1 MAMRHR
7 EKTGRAGWR
16 KESGW
21 LAIAVSSG
29 LLLSLLYRHFDRF
42 PTVNPVAL
50 MLTSCSGFYF
60 LSILVRARN
69 LRGRT
74 TAGQRAALPDR
85 YLKILFPVLGFALG
99 LVFFFF

>member
-1 MAMRHR
+1 MRHH
-7 EKTGRAGWR
+7 EETGRAGWR

-21 LAIAVSSG
+21 LAISVFSG
-29 LLLSLLYRHFDRF
+29 LILSLLYRYFNRF

-50 MLTSCSGFYF
+50 MLTACSSFYF

-69 LRGRT
+69 LRRPT
-74 TAGQRAALPDR
+74 AAGQGAALPDR
-85 YLKILFPVLGFALG
+85 YLKILFPVLGFAIG